1 MTAIQIIENY
11 FNTRLLKICLGR
23 RREIIISTSALE
35 RGLVSHGHD
44 IYNKLYNSQT
54 YIRKFR
60 LMKSLPNCKFIIEK
74 VPTKSA
80 EDHYSIRKKNEQES
94 SQISNK

>member
-11 FNTRLLKICLGR
+11 FNARLSR
-23 RREIIISTSALE
+23 ASSVNVSTSSLE
-35 RGLVSHGHD
+35 KYLVVYGKENFD
-44 IYNKLYNSQT
+44 ILYNSQT

-80 EDHYSIRKKNEQES
+80 EDHYSIRRKNEQES